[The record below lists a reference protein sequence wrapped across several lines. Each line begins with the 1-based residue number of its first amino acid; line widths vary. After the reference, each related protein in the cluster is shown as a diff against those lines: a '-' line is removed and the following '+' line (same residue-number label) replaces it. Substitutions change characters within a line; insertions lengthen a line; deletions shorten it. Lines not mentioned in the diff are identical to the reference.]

1 MRGMHD
7 HVLEPMQ
14 RMPMIEE
21 MTGRLRELIDSGRS
35 TTREALRT
43 LEAIGLIE
51 RSKGPGAFV
60 QAKDSAADEEFPFAD
75 WRPSYGRRIAD
86 LPTYDAIAAGDAE
99 QAAERMESHLLEFA
113 RELGVKAS
121 APMAREKAR

>member
-7 HVLEPMQ
+7 QVLEPMQ

-21 MTGRLRELIDSGRS
+21 MTGRLRDLIDSGRS

-43 LEAIGLIE
+43 LATGLIE
-51 RSKGPGAFV
+51 LSKGPGAFV

-86 LPTYDAIAAGDAE
+86 LPTYDDAIAAGDAE

-121 APMAREKAR
+121 APVAREKAR

>member
-7 HVLEPMQ
+7 RGLEPMQ

-51 RSKGPGAFV
+51 LSKGRGAFV
-60 QAKDSAADEEFPFAD
+60 QAKDSPADEEFPFA
-75 WRPSYGRRIAD
+75 G
-86 LPTYDAIAAGDAE
+86 

-113 RELGVKAS
+113 REHGIKAS
-121 APMAREKAR
+121 APMVREKAR